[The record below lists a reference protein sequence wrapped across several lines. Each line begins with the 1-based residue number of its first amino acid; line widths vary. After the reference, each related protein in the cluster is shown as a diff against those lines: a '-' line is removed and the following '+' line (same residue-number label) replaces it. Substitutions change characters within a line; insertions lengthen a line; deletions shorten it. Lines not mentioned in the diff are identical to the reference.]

1 MAQQP
6 PPCKHL
12 TDSIKEK
19 NIQGKETLKLFG
31 VTKHGELMRQKQSC
45 WHLPTPFFYFLG
57 GCSLQKCMPA
67 SAWQAFNTGHKEKFL
82 NMRQWTWSS
91 LGWSLL
97 QQSHFHT
104 VASWT
109 SNRPVL
115 WKSCRC
121 AGWKQKR
128 AGSFLSG
135 GGIRAAWTPLPG

>member
-31 VTKHGELMRQKQSC
+31 VIKHGELIQAGTELLASA
-45 WHLPTPFFYFLG
+45 HPFFYFLG

-82 NMRQWTWSS
+82 NMRQCTWSS
-91 LGWSLL
+91 LGWSSL

-104 VASWT
+104 VAPWT
-109 SNRPVL
+109 WNCPVL

-121 AGWKQKR
+121 AGWKRQR